1 MCVQLLPCAHFPL
14 TTGVPCPYSK
24 KEGGSPVARTT
35 ADLYKLV
42 RVGGTVLCRECSCLG
57 FRSHPFSA
65 ARPTHYRADKMPSQ
79 LKQNKPGDL
88 SGSSL
93 CMKSYIK
100 MTADYFDDQNGIRSR
115 SPTLYW
121 YWVDTTMYVLLR
133 KPCFVLPQH
142 STVKLLHQ
150 SLLPIP
156 RR

>member
-1 MCVQLLPCAHFPL
+1 MAPQRSAKMWQHANTTALGQGPSEITCVQLAPCAHCPL

-65 ARPTHYRADKMPSQ
+65 ARPTHYSADKMPSQ
-79 LKQNKPGDL
+79 LKQNKPSDL
-88 SGSSL
+88 SESSL

-100 MTADYFDDQNGIRSR
+100 MTLI
-115 SPTLYW
+115 L
-121 YWVDTTMYVLLR
+121 
-133 KPCFVLPQH
+133 
-142 STVKLLHQ
+142 
-150 SLLPIP
+150 II
-156 RR
+156 